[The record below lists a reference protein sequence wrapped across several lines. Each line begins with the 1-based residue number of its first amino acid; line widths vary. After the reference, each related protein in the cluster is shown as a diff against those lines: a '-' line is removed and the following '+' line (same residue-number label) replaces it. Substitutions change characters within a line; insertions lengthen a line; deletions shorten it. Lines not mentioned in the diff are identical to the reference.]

1 MAGNGIK
8 SCIASV
14 KHNFSVSFFYKN
26 IVSFFF
32 KKNNKKIK
40 IFHNNKRLTLY
51 VKECITDTT
60 IDFCLKTK
68 GRLI

>member
-8 SCIASV
+8 RCIASV
-14 KHNFSVSFFYKN
+14 KHIFPSPFFYKN
-26 IVSFFF
+26 IVSFFI

-40 IFHNNKRLTLY
+40 IFHNNKRLTLLI
-51 VKECITDTT
+51 KECITYTK